1 MMASKIKRMLPK
13 SLKRF
18 FAIGVVGFILLLSSC
33 SREVLPSVEPK
44 LFGAYVRGNSSFDAV
59 AINQL
64 EKDLDHN
71 LDIVQWFSNFDD
83 PWEPSLVSQATVN
96 NHIPMIT
103 WQPSVIIEGKLLG
116 YSLDQILAGD
126 RDEYMRQWA
135 LGAKS
140 FQKSVY
146 VRLMPE
152 MNGDWVDW
160 SGDPE
165 KFKRAW
171 KHIVDLFE
179 TQGAT
184 NVKWIWAPNC
194 MDGPRDN
201 PNYFMEK
208 YYPGQS
214 YVDVIGLSGFNWGN
228 VEKIHIWRSYDEVF
242 SDAYDR
248 LNKISDHKFWLVET
262 ASAEDTSDPYRKAD
276 WIKNM
281 FTSTS
286 LPKVEAIIWFNED
299 KEHDWR
305 VQSSQPTL
313 QAFRDILN
321 VTFEDRSALATLYR

>member
-1 MMASKIKRMLPK
+1 MMASKIKRMSPH

-18 FAIGVVGFILLLSSC
+18 IVFSVVALILFLSSC
-33 SREVLPSVEPK
+33 SREVVPLVEPNTM
-44 LFGAYVRGNSSFDAV
+44 LFGAYVRGSSSFDTV

-64 EKDLDHN
+64 EQDLDHN
-71 LDIVQWFSNFDD
+71 LDIVQWFSNFND

-103 WQPSVIIEGKLLG
+103 WQPSG

-126 RDEYMRQWA
+126 RDAYMRQWA

-152 MNGDWVDW
+152 MNGDWVNW

-179 TQGAT
+179 AAGAT

-201 PNYFMEK
+201 PNYYMEK

-228 VEKIHIWRSYDEVF
+228 VEKIHIWRSYEEIF
-242 SDAYDR
+242 SDAYTR

-262 ASAEDTSDPYRKAD
+262 ASAEDSQDSNRKAD

-305 VQSSQPTL
+305 VQSSQSTL
-313 QAFRDILN
+313 QAFREILN
-321 VTFEDRSALATLYR
+321 VTYEDRASLATLYR